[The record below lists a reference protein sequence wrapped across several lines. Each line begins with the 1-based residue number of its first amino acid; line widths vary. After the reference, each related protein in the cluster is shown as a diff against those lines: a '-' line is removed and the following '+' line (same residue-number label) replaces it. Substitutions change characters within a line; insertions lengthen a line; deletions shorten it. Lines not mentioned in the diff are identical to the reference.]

1 MSRDHAYGIIGFIVC
16 IALIGGAVAFIANSM
31 QTFKVYAARM
41 DGEAKL
47 AEAESE
53 RQIQIADAKGKMEAA
68 KMLAMAEVERAKGVA
83 EANKII
89 GESLKENDA
98 YLHYLWINRLGENG
112 QDVIYIPTEAGLPIL
127 EAGRRPRTDH

>member
-1 MSRDHAYGIIGFIVC
+1 MKKETLYTALAAIACIVIPIGGIIWAIQGY
-16 IALIGGAVAFIANSM
+16 
-31 QTFKVYAARM
+31 QTFKVYSARM
-41 DGEAKL
+41 AGEAKL

-68 KMLAMAEVERAKGVA
+68 KMLAAAEVERSRGVA

-98 YLHYLWINRLGENG
+98 YLRYLWINRLGENG

-127 EAGRRPRTDH
+127 EAGRKSK